1 MGVAGKSPIVWTRW
15 SLFALGLL
23 WTAWSSLVPV
33 SALPSVTVWDKAAHA
48 VNYGVL
54 TFLLAYALAW
64 QRPWGAAGWVVAY
77 GILIE
82 VAQALTGHR
91 TGDWHDALA
100 NGIGAACAAI
110 ALKLGHGLRERRSGI
125 G

>member
-1 MGVAGKSPIVWTRW
+1 MGEEGKSPVFWARW
-15 SLFALGLL
+15 SLFAVGLL

-33 SALPSVTVWDKAAHA
+33 SSLPSITVWDKAAHA

-54 TFLLAYALAW
+54 TFLLAYALAR

-77 GILIE
+77 GIVIE
-82 VAQALTGHR
+82 FAQALSGYR

-100 NGIGAACAAI
+100 NGIGAGCAAVV
-110 ALKLGHGLRERRSGI
+110 LMLVQRLRQRGSGLA
-125 G
+125 